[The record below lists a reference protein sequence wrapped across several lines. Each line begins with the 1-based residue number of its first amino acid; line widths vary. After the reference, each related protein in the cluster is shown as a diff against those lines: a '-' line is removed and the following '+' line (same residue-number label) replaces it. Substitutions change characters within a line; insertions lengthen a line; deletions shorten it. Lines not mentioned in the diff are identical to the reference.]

1 MDSIL
6 RQIFDGT
13 LNPMETVFPEDPSY
27 GPLWSKI
34 EEEQTYLAQKL
45 SPEDNV
51 HLEQFDMLL
60 HKARGLDIY
69 AGFACGVRFGA
80 GLCREL
86 LEKTE

>member
-1 MDSIL
+1 MKSIL

-13 LNPMETVFPEDPSY
+13 LNPMENIFPEDPSY

-34 EEEQTYLAQKL
+34 EEEQIYLAHKL

-60 HKARGLDIY
+60 HKALGLDIY
-69 AGFACGVRFGA
+69 AGFACGVRFGV

-86 LEKTE
+86 LEKVE

>member
-1 MDSIL
+1 MKSIL

-13 LNPMETVFPEDPSY
+13 LNPMEDVFPEGPSY
-27 GPLWSKI
+27 EPLWSKI

-60 HKARGLDIY
+60 HKALGLDIY

-80 GLCREL
+80 GLLREL